1 MLFLSELVG
10 IAEDGYDIAP
20 VIPQMVCMGMA
31 QYNAIKAGLHIIITP
46 EKALVTTMTKK
57 ENPLTLRCM
66 MQLVIEVCSA
76 DISRDYDS
84 IVHALIKRRQECCSA
99 VFGVYYQ
106 HNQSIFANIAV

>member
-20 VIPQMVCMGMA
+20 VIPQMVRMGMA
-31 QYNAIKAGLHIIITP
+31 QYNAIKAGLYIIITP

-66 MQLVIEVCSA
+66 MEPVIQINPAYVF
-76 DISRDYDS
+76 RDNDS